1 MWLLRWKKPSELTV
15 KTETALP
22 PVPTSHGGIERKVV
36 AEGLQ
41 GGEAHHVSVSVV
53 MSKVLRAH
61 LGAPN
66 GLYDRAFTWYPVGT
80 VRPLVPPL
88 ICHNNYGSNLSRSKK

>member
-1 MWLLRWKKPSELTV
+1 MWLLRWKKPSELSV
-15 KTETALP
+15 NTEMALP

-41 GGEAHHVSVSVV
+41 GGGAHHVGRHVDR
-53 MSKVLRAH
+53 RAH

-66 GLYDRAFTWYPVGT
+66 GL
-80 VRPLVPPL
+80 L
-88 ICHNNYGSNLSRSKK
+88 